1 MILQTPPT
9 HYIFILQ
16 CKMLDHLKQIRSA
29 LEKSVFFLQHEVI
42 MTSYYDTCTRDFN
55 VNTYIKLHVS
65 HLYKY
70 VY

>member
-1 MILQTPPT
+1 
-9 HYIFILQ
+9 
-16 CKMLDHLKQIRSA
+16 MLDQLKQIRSA